1 MPIAANLFVPHRASL
16 CRVEGDMTAADTDES
31 EANDRLFADATRRI
45 ASGQMEVAPL
55 IHDATRLQAAR
66 RQAQSAELY
75 KSWIALNADHP
86 ALHAVYFNYAAV
98 LTEVGDLA
106 GAAVTLRE
114 AIRRKPDFYPP
125 YVNLG
130 VAFERLGHSNHA
142 VREWMGLVEQLAAV
156 NGDAI
161 MHKAMALKQIGRVL
175 ETLERDRQAEE
186 ILMQCLDVDPEQTEV
201 VEHLISLRQRQCKWP
216 VVPEVGRVGRQKMLS
231 EIAPLSLACYADDPM
246 FQLAT
251 AVAFNKKVAPIPARP
266 NPARARRLACTRTAG
281 RLRIGYVSSDL
292 RAHAVGFAM
301 TDVIELHDRQ
311 NFEIFAYYC
320 GIPRTDATQARLKG
334 AAEHW
339 VDISPL
345 DDQQS
350 CDRIE
355 ADDIDIL
362 VDLNGYTKDART
374 RVFAERPARI
384 AVNWFGFPNTMGS
397 PYHHYIIADEFVVPP
412 DHEIYYSEKVVR
424 LPCYQPNDRRR
435 VVAAE
440 RPARREVGLPETG
453 MVYCCLNG
461 MQKVTRLTFERW
473 MLILRHVS
481 DSVLWLLDS
490 RDETNARVKQL
501 AAEHGVAPERVIF
514 ATRAGNPQHLARY
527 LLADLFLDTLPYGS
541 HTSASDALWMG
552 VPVLT
557 LPGRSFAAR
566 VCGSLVRAAGLP
578 ELVCAGPGDYV
589 MRAVELGRQ
598 PERLAELKE
607 RLIAGRDTCLL
618 FDTPLLVRHLEDLY
632 RGMWTDF
639 RAGRLPIPD
648 MRNLDIYRE
657 IGLEQD
663 FETIELLDDG
673 AYRELYRARIAD
685 RDRLYPVFPDARMWP
700 ARPLAVG
707 GLPQFG
713 PFNDFDCVDDVDARQ
728 LGENFSA
735 ADLGAPCL
743 GLDLPRDPAFL
754 PRNNPILQDLVDQ
767 LVVEGDSGPRR
778 G

>member
-1 MPIAANLFVPHRASL
+1 
-16 CRVEGDMTAADTDES
+16 MTAADTDES
-31 EANDRLFADATRRI
+31 EVSDRLFADATRRI

-86 ALHAVYFNYAAV
+86 VLHAVYFNYAAV
-98 LTEVGDLA
+98 LTEAGDLA

-114 AIRRKPDFYPP
+114 AIRQKPDFYPP

-130 VAFERLGHSNHA
+130 VAFERLGHSNRA
-142 VREWMGLVEQLAAV
+142 VREWMGLVEQLSAV

-161 MHKAMALKQIGRVL
+161 IHKAMALKQIGRVL
-175 ETLERDRQAEE
+175 ETLERDRQAED

-266 NPARARRLACTRTAG
+266 NPARARRLACTRPAG

-435 VVAAE
+435 VVATE
-440 RPARREVGLPETG
+440 RRARRDAGLPDTG
-453 MVYCCLNG
+453 VVYCCLNG

-473 MLILRHVS
+473 MLILRHVP

-490 RDETNARVKQL
+490 REETNARVKQL
-501 AAEHGVAPERVIF
+501 AAEHGVAQERVIF
-514 ATRAGNPQHLARY
+514 AARAGNPQHLARY
-527 LLADLFLDTLPYGS
+527 PLADLFLDTLPYGS

-578 ELVCAGPGDYV
+578 ELVCADPADYV
-589 MRAVELGRQ
+589 TRAVELGRQ
-598 PERLAELKE
+598 PERLAELKK

-632 RGMWTDF
+632 CGMWTDF
-639 RAGRLPIPD
+639 QAGRLPIPD
-648 MRNLDIYRE
+648 MRNIDIYRE

-663 FETIELLDDG
+663 FETIELLDDN
-673 AYRELYRARIAD
+673 AYRELYRDRIAD
-685 RDRLYPVFPDARMWP
+685 RNRLYPVFPDARMWP
-700 ARPLAVG
+700 ARLSAVG
-707 GLPQFG
+707 GLPQFSS
-713 PFNDFDCVDDVDARQ
+713 FNDFDCVGDVDVRQ
-728 LGENFSA
+728 LGGNFSA

-743 GLDLPRDPAFL
+743 GLDAPRDPAFL

-767 LVVEGDSGPRR
+767 LVEGDSPPRR

>member
-1 MPIAANLFVPHRASL
+1 
-16 CRVEGDMTAADTDES
+16 
-31 EANDRLFADATRRI
+31 
-45 ASGQMEVAPL
+45 
-55 IHDATRLQAAR
+55 
-66 RQAQSAELY
+66 
-75 KSWIALNADHP
+75 
-86 ALHAVYFNYAAV
+86 
-98 LTEVGDLA
+98 
-106 GAAVTLRE
+106 
-114 AIRRKPDFYPP
+114 
-125 YVNLG
+125 
-130 VAFERLGHSNHA
+130 
-142 VREWMGLVEQLAAV
+142 
-156 NGDAI
+156 
-161 MHKAMALKQIGRVL
+161 MALKPLKILAAHNETVEVGL
-175 ETLERDRQAEE
+175 ETLQRDQRAEE
-186 ILMQCLDVDPEQTEV
+186 ILMQCLDVDPEQAEV

-216 VVPEVGRVGRQKMLS
+216 VIPEDGRVGRQKMLR

-246 FQLAT
+246 FQLTT
-251 AVAFNKKVAPIPARP
+251 AAAFNKKVAPIPARP
-266 NPARARRLACTRTAG
+266 DPARARRLTGTRTAG

-311 NFEIFAYYC
+311 NFEIFAYYY
-320 GIPRTDATQARLKG
+320 GITQADATQGRLKA

-345 DDQQS
+345 DDQRS
-350 CDRIE
+350 CERIE

-397 PYHHYIIADEFVVPP
+397 PYHHYIIADEFVVPQ

-440 RPARREVGLPETG
+440 RPARQEVGLPETG

-473 MLILRHVS
+473 MLILQHVP
-481 DSVLWLLDS
+481 DSVLWLLDA

-501 AAEHGVAPERVIF
+501 AAEHGVAPERVVF
-514 ATRAGNPQHLARY
+514 AARMGNPQHLARY
-527 LLADLFLDTLPYGS
+527 PLADLFLDTLPYGS

-578 ELVCAGPGDYV
+578 ELVCAGPADYV
-589 MRAVELGRQ
+589 TRAVELGRQ
-598 PERLAELKE
+598 PERLTELKE

-618 FDTPLLVRHLEDLY
+618 FDTPSLVSHLEDLY

-648 MRNLDIYRE
+648 MRNIDIYRE

-663 FETIELLDDG
+663 FETIELLDDN
-673 AYRELYRARIAD
+673 AYRALYRDRIAD

-700 ARPLAVG
+700 ARTSTAGRLT
-707 GLPQFG
+707 
-713 PFNDFDCVDDVDARQ
+713 PFSPSNGFDCVGDVDSRQ
-728 LGENFSA
+728 LGVSLSA
-735 ADLGAPCL
+735 EDTGLPHF
-743 GLDLPRDPAFL
+743 GLDDPL
-754 PRNNPILQDLVDQ
+754 YQDFVDQ
-767 LVVEGDSGPRR
+767 LAMEGASPPER